1 MSHPGAISWR
11 CRRTISR
18 TRLRMRFRRTA
29 PPCAFFTLMPKRL
42 MVRPFGRMKMRNGWF
57 DLRRPSRYAAWKSER
72 RRMRQPRGKS
82 SGERSDRRE
91 RVASF
96 FPTSGKNLPSTFS
109 FHARAETM
117 FLGAAPHTG
126 LIGTFRQFLSPSRF
140 GRLGMSTDR
149 DSPRALAG
157 RANQPAGIMANIRT
171 SVRRSGH
178 EQNV

>member
-1 MSHPGAISWR
+1 
-11 CRRTISR
+11 
-18 TRLRMRFRRTA
+18 
-29 PPCAFFTLMPKRL
+29 
-42 MVRPFGRMKMRNGWF
+42 
-57 DLRRPSRYAAWKSER
+57 
-72 RRMRQPRGKS
+72 
-82 SGERSDRRE
+82 
-91 RVASF
+91 
-96 FPTSGKNLPSTFS
+96 
-109 FHARAETM
+109 M

-140 GRLGMSTDR
+140 GRLGMSTAR